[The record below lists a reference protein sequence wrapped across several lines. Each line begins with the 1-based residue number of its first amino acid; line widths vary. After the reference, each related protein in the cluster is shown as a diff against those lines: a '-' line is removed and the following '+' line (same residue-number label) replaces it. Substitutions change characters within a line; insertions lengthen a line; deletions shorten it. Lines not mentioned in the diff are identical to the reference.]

1 MNETVI
7 ILLLMFFLLLWFVF
21 AIIYGSRRAKER
33 QKKTEDDL
41 KLRDDKLEIVFSAYK
56 MNNNFYHF
64 VSLFKNVSEG
74 VFTDQRIVKVIK
86 EEIKKNFNNVYDFV
100 TIKNSIKRLPKEN
113 KLLFELF
120 FIQVL
125 REIDEQFLKNLYRQ
139 AVNTNE
145 EEAKKGLEEIFK
157 KMNLSV

>member
-1 MNETVI
+1 MNETII
-7 ILLLMFFLLLWFVF
+7 ILSLLTLLLLWFVF

-33 QKKTEDDL
+33 QKKTDDDL
-41 KLRDDKLEIVFSAYK
+41 KLRDDKLEIIFSAYK
-56 MNNNFYHF
+56 MNDNFYQF

-74 VFTDQRIVKVIK
+74 VFADQRIVYIIK
-86 EEIKKNFNNVYDFV
+86 EEIKRNFNNVYDFV

-139 AVNTNE
+139 AVNTKE

-157 KMNLSV
+157 KMNLTA